1 MIMNYLLCGL
11 GAWMLMGLFFHVQ
24 DTTRVNW
31 VGNLCEG
38 IIVLPWSIIYNIL
51 LYVIIYP
58 IACIWLFIRNAIKG
72 VSEQA
77 WETAK
82 ITHFWKVGCFRF
94 CYDPDARKLLHK
106 LFLVRIVKPA
116 DKVNHNSAKK

>member
-11 GAWMLMGLFFHVQ
+11 SVWMLMGMIFHLH

-31 VGNLCEG
+31 VSNLCEN
-38 IIVLPWSIIYNIL
+38 IIILPWSIIYNVL
-51 LYVIIYP
+51 LYVILYP
-58 IACIWLFIRNAIKG
+58 IACIWLFFRNAIKG

-77 WETAK
+77 WENAK

-94 CYDPDARKLLHK
+94 CYDPDARKLPHK

-116 DKVNHNSAKK
+116 EKVNHNSTKK